1 MAPSLRTN
9 SDDSRCSKNWLDV
22 AVLLSRWKRGW
33 LSVHDEISYE
43 ISTTAHSTIF
53 EALAVISDALAVLWE
68 TTVAQELSSVPFH
81 TAEFTVEQREGPI
94 SSTSCLL
101 FYNDAL
107 QTMTSQD
114 LEHVTIRGKD
124 ESSST
129 VFERHAVFDPALLK
143 WNFVT
148 P

>member
-1 MAPSLRTN
+1 
-9 SDDSRCSKNWLDV
+9 V
-22 AVLLSRWKRGW
+22 AVCLSRWKRRPSIHG
-33 LSVHDEISYE
+33 EISYE

-68 TTVAQELSSVPFH
+68 TTVSQELSSVPFH
-81 TAEFTVEQREGPI
+81 TAEFTVEQHEGRQEVDEI
-94 SSTSCLL
+94 VL
-101 FYNDAL
+101 FYNDVL

-148 P
+148 S